1 MTDTIKAVIAA
12 VVVAAILAGGSYVWW
27 VRKALANAQARTAA
41 AEQQASLNQQT
52 GEIVDRY
59 HTQTI
64 VIQKDAE
71 REVQTIQ
78 ALPGADTPLDP
89 ANRAAL
95 CDALKRLRDGSEACS
110 DPSAGEPAET
120 L

>member
-1 MTDTIKAVIAA
+1 MFTLPRIAISA
-12 VVVAAILAGGSYVWW
+12 LIVAAILAGGSYVWW
-27 VRKALANAQARTAA
+27 TRKALANAQARTAA
-41 AEQQASLNQQT
+41 AEQQSSLNAETAQV
-52 GEIVDRY
+52 VDRY

-64 VIQKDAE
+64 VIQKEAE

-78 ALPGADTPLDP
+78 ALPGADAPLDP

-95 CDALKRLRDGSEACS
+95 CDALRRLRDGSEACS